1 MENFTRRTEQIT
13 IKREGHGSSAPTDG
27 VFDFEAIEEYTN
39 VYANILQTKRM
50 NAQSSGDNL
59 LPEIDMIYEVTIENI
74 LRDDDTIEIQKG
86 ARIEWGDKVLSVQ
99 YASYPHKSCRMRK
112 LMAVMQV

>member
-1 MENFTRRTEQIT
+1 
-13 IKREGHGSSAPTDG
+13 
-27 VFDFEAIEEYTN
+27 
-39 VYANILQTKRM
+39 
-50 NAQSSGDNL
+50 
-59 LPEIDMIYEVTIENI
+59 MIYEVTIENI